1 MKKKQWILN
10 TGKYFFESVMDL
22 ESYRNIEILDWYKW
36 LVEKWH
42 YDPHDS
48 FREDIPDQIPQNY
61 EGIEIL
67 LKEILKRMR
76 Q

>member
-1 MKKKQWILN
+1 
-10 TGKYFFESVMDL
+10 MDL

-42 YDPHDS
+42 YDPHDLC
-48 FREDIPDQIPQNY
+48 REDIPKQVPQNY
-61 EGIEIL
+61 EGVEIL